1 MVCPS
6 YQPQPVAC
14 GVGDYTARLA
24 TELARQGEDI
34 EVLCSTAYR
43 GSADG
48 PVRVIPDV
56 ERWTLGV
63 ARDTLRRRMRGRDVL
78 HLQYTPVL
86 YGPRAG
92 FRLVT
97 VLARLRR
104 IRVPT
109 VVTFHTLTG
118 VSRSS
123 AVWALLLLA
132 SAGASIAANMEV
144 EGMVRRRLP
153 ALARR
158 LRTIAIGAN
167 VEPGTN
173 GLPAADRVAG
183 RSVLGV
189 PPAIPLLVHFGL
201 LYPGKG
207 LETLL
212 DAFALLRRRNP
223 SARLAVVGD
232 TPPEHEPY
240 RRDLERRAMSQGI
253 SDAIVWAGRR
263 SEREVSSIL
272 AAADVFVAP
281 YDDGVSS
288 RRGSLLAALAH
299 GLPIVS
305 TRPAVETSQF
315 RDGDNIALVPR
326 RDPVA
331 LAARL
336 ESLLHGADEVAG
348 LRRGAAA
355 LAASFAWPTIG
366 AETRR
371 VYAQVMAR

>member
-6 YQPQPVAC
+6 YQPQPIAC
-14 GVGDYTARLA
+14 GVGDYTVRLA

-43 GSADG
+43 GGDDG
-48 PVRVIPDV
+48 AMRVTPAV

-63 ARDTLRRRMRGRDVL
+63 ARDVLRRRMRGRDLL

-86 YGPRAG
+86 YGPHAG

-104 IRVPT
+104 ARVPT

-118 VSRSS
+118 GSPWSP
-123 AVWALLLLA
+123 VWALLLLA
-132 SAGASIAANMEV
+132 SASASIAANTEV

-153 ALARR
+153 ALASRV
-158 LRTIAIGAN
+158 RTIAIGAN
-167 VEPGTN
+167 VEPGKD
-173 GLPAADRVAG
+173 GSGAADGVAG
-183 RSVLGV
+183 RLVLGV

-212 DAFALLRRRNP
+212 DAFALLRRRNA
-223 SARLAVVGD
+223 SARLALVGD
-232 TPPEHEPY
+232 TPREHEAY
-240 RRDLERRAMSQGI
+240 REGLERRATSGGI

-263 SEREVSSIL
+263 SEREVSAIL

-281 YDDGVSS
+281 YDDGASS

-299 GLPIVS
+299 GLAIVS
-305 TRPAVETSQF
+305 TTPVADATQF
-315 RDGDNIALVPR
+315 RDGDNIALVPP

-336 ESLLHGADEVAG
+336 DSLLHRSDDVAR
-348 LRRGAAA
+348 LRRGAAV
-355 LAASFAWPTIG
+355 LAARFAWPAI
-366 AETRR
+366 ADETRR
-371 VYAQVMAR
+371 VYAQAMVR